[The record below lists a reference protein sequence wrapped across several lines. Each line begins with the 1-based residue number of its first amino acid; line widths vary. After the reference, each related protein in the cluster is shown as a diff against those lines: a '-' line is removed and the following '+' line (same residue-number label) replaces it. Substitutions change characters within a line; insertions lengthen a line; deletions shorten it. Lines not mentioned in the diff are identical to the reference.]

1 MGRLHMVVT
10 NPCAPDP
17 RVERH
22 AAWLAEEGWDVTVH
36 AFDRTL
42 EHPETE
48 HRGNVLI
55 RRYRVGVVPFGQPL
69 RSYLGIR
76 RFRKAVIRFIKS
88 QRGDVVYCHDADTL
102 PVGLKV
108 ARKTGA
114 SVVFDMHD
122 LHHTWLL
129 MNAPSS
135 LWRRTVSGFL
145 KGRMLRQARRC
156 DAVITSSGRLQ
167 EKGHGGLQDWLH
179 AHGVQAVAVMN
190 GSTSSGIPR
199 KIENSEQ
206 DEWTVGYV
214 GRVRDSMA
222 FQHLLAALHTIP
234 ASERPHLRIAG
245 DGVAASFVQRLFA
258 SEPDVRS
265 TFTGAFAAH
274 ELPSMVGSV
283 EVMFAMYDPERGNL
297 LDGALPVKVFDA
309 ARHGVPSVVNS
320 GCLAA
325 DLVERNAWGQS
336 VAWGDVD
343 QLASSLL
350 ALRTVVVDEA
360 RHQDDARERL
370 VETLQGLG

>member
-22 AAWLAEEGWDVTVH
+22 AAWLAEAGWEVTVH

-48 HRGNVLI
+48 RQGNVLI
-55 RRYRVGVVPFGQPL
+55 RRYRVGVVPYGQPF

-76 RFRKAVIRFIKS
+76 RFRKAVTRFIKS
-88 QRGDVVYCHDADTL
+88 HRGDVVYCHDADTL
-102 PVGLKV
+102 PVGLRV
-108 ARKTGA
+108 AQKTRA

-122 LHHTWLL
+122 LHHTWVL

-135 LWRRTVSGFL
+135 LWRRITSGFL
-145 KGRMLRQARRC
+145 KRRMLRQARRC
-156 DAVITSSGRLQ
+156 DAVVTSSGRLREQ
-167 EKGHGGLQDWLH
+167 GHGGLQDWLQ
-179 AHGVQAVAVMN
+179 AHGIQAVNVMN

-199 KIENSEQ
+199 KIENKEQ
-206 DEWTVGYV
+206 GKWTVGYV

-222 FQHLLAALHTIP
+222 FQHLVAALHTIP
-234 ASERPHLRIAG
+234 VSERPHLRIAG
-245 DGVAASFVQRLFA
+245 DGVAASFVQRLI
-258 SEPDVRS
+258 ENCQDVDA
-265 TFTGAFAAH
+265 TLTGAFTAQ
-274 ELPSMVGSV
+274 ELPLVVGSID
-283 EVMFAMYDPERGNL
+283 VMYAVYNPERGNL

-325 DLVERNAWGQS
+325 DLVERNEWGSS
-336 VAWGDVD
+336 VAWGDID
-343 QLASSLL
+343 QLASSLR

-360 RHQDDARERL
+360 GYQSDARKRL
-370 VETLQGLG
+370 VEVVQGLD